1 MGPLLFLLYINDLPN
16 ISSKLKFFLFADDI
30 NIYFESHDLVQ
41 LEKIVNKELKNIYLW
56 LNINCLSLNVS
67 KTNFIIFHP
76 YNKPLKQ
83 HITVKINNKSIIEK
97 DHIKYLG
104 VIIDSHLNWKQHIFN
119 ISTKMSRYIGIMCKL
134 RQFVKKNVLKNI
146 YYSLLYPHLV
156 YAVQV
161 WGSACDSE
169 MNKILVLQKRALRVI
184 TFKNNLPLIPGPLF
198 LSNPLFY
205 EMDILKIY
213 DVFKL
218 QVSKFIF
225 DCIHLNTPSIFHN
238 WFTLNYTVHNYN
250 TRSTFFDIENLLNS
264 NNLFIINARTTH
276 YGLKL
281 LKVSGPKIWNSIPK
295 QMRNVQ
301 SVNSFKLLFKKHL
314 LAQYVS

>member
-1 MGPLLFLLYINDLPN
+1 MSIQTSNSNHNILLKKLEYYGARGTLPDWFR
-16 ISSKLKFFLFADDI
+16 S
-30 NIYFESHDLVQ
+30 
-41 LEKIVNKELKNIYLW
+41 YLTGRNQYVFHNG
-56 LNINCLSLNVS
+56 LNINRLSLNVS
-67 KTNFIIFHP
+67 KTNLIIFHP
-76 YNKPLKQ
+76 YNKLLKQ

-119 ISTKMSRYIGIMCKL
+119 ISTKMSRCIGIMCEL

-169 MNKILVLQKRALRVI
+169 MNKIVVLQKRALSVI

-198 LSNPLFY
+198 PSNLRFY

-213 DVFKL
+213 DVFKFK
-218 QVSKFIF
+218 VSKFIF
-225 DCIHLNTPSIFHN
+225 D
-238 WFTLNYTVHNYN
+238 
-250 TRSTFFDIENLLNS
+250 
-264 NNLFIINARTTH
+264 
-276 YGLKL
+276 
-281 LKVSGPKIWNSIPK
+281 
-295 QMRNVQ
+295 
-301 SVNSFKLLFKKHL
+301 
-314 LAQYVS
+314 